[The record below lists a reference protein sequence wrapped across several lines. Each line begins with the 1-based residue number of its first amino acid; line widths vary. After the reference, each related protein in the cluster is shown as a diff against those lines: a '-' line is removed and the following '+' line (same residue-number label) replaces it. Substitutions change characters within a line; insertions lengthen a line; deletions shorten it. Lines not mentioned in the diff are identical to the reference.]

1 MISKDREYRAFEFRA
16 LEQDDKKIIEGYAVV
31 FDKPTVMYSFDGIDY
46 KEVIK
51 KSAFDKTQ
59 MSDVVL
65 NIDHSG
71 KPLARTKNNTL
82 ELTIDD
88 KGVFVRA
95 DIGGTEAGRQA
106 YEEIKGGYFDKMSF
120 CFITREDD
128 GEEYDTK
135 THTRSI
141 TGIERLFDVSVV
153 TFPAYDTTSVYAR
166 SYFEADAEKER
177 LEKRKIEEDMKKRM
191 LERRKLALK
200 LKLKEEL

>member
-1 MISKDREYRAFEFRA
+1 MISKDREYRSFEFRA

-31 FDKPTVMYSFDGIDY
+31 FDKPTIMYSFDGIDY

-51 KSAFDKTQ
+51 KSAFDKTI

-71 KPLARTKNNTL
+71 KPLARTKNKTL
-82 ELTIDD
+82 ELSIDD
-88 KGVFVRA
+88 TGVFVRA

-120 CFITREDD
+120 CFVISED
-128 GEEYDTK
+128 GVEYDTK

-141 TGIERLFDVSVV
+141 TGIERLYDVSVV

-166 SYFEADAEKER
+166 SYFEAEAEKER
-177 LEKRKIEEDMKKRM
+177 LEKRKIEEDKKKRL

-200 LKLKEEL
+200 LKLKEGN